1 MTTAIVLLLVT
12 LALSAFFSGIEFA
25 YVSANKLKV
34 ELIKQKEGYIAST
47 LGKFFDQPGRF
58 LGTTLL
64 GNNLALVIFGIASA
78 ELIHHIFP
86 TISNDFLRLM
96 VETVIT
102 TIIILVFGEFLP
114 KSLLRLNPSGALKLM
129 SAPFDIVFRL
139 FYLPVR
145 FIVWLTNKIIRLF
158 FKGDDIENEALFGK
172 VDLEKYIKNLFSE
185 DDDEEVDTAL
195 FEKALYLEDIKVREC
210 MIPRNEVEAIEE
222 TEDIATL
229 KDRFID
235 SGFSKILTFNGH
247 IDNVTGFVY
256 HQSILKRPK
265 SIKQIINPISIVPET
280 MSALDLLDLFT
291 EENKS
296 ISKVV
301 DEFGGTAGIVCL
313 EDVLEEIFGEI
324 IDEHDEQE
332 FIERQI
338 SDNEFILSGRLEVDY
353 LNEKYK
359 LNIPDGEYETLA
371 GYMFEL
377 FEKVPDRDEVLSSEE
392 FEFTIISAGDTKI
405 ETVKLKKLAESED
418 E

>member
-1 MTTAIVLLLVT
+1 MTTAIVLLLIT

-25 YVSANKLKV
+25 YVSANKLRV
-34 ELIKQKEGYIAST
+34 ELIKQKEGYLANT
-47 LGKFFDQPGRF
+47 LGKFFDQPARF

-64 GNNLALVIFGIASA
+64 GNNIALVIFGIASA
-78 ELIHHIFP
+78 ELINQIFP
-86 TISNDFLRLM
+86 TISNAFLRLM
-96 VETVIT
+96 VETLIT
-102 TIIILVFGEFLP
+102 TSIILIFGEFLP
-114 KSLLRLNPSGALKLM
+114 KSLLRLNPSGALRLM
-129 SAPFDIVFRL
+129 SAPFDMVFRL

-145 FIVWLTNKIIRLF
+145 FIIWLTNSVIKLF
-158 FKGDDIENEALFGK
+158 FKGESMENEFLFGK
-172 VDLEKYIKNLFSE
+172 VDLEQYIKTLFGE

-222 TEDIATL
+222 NEDIATL
-229 KDRFID
+229 KDKFIE

-256 HQSILKRPK
+256 HQSLLKRPK
-265 SIKQIINPISIVPET
+265 SIKKILNPISIVPET

-296 ISKVV
+296 IAKVV

-324 IDEHDEQE
+324 QDEHDEVD
-332 FIERQI
+332 FIDRQI

-353 LNEKYK
+353 LNEKYN
-359 LNIPDGEYETLA
+359 LNIPAGEYETLA

-377 FEKVPDRDEVLSSEE
+377 FEKVPDRDEVLSSED

-405 ETVKLKKLAESED
+405 ETLKLKILEKSD
-418 E
+418 EK